1 MGVMTCDKKGCD
13 NILCDTLVMGSYYIC
28 SECKEQFKM
37 WLQCQTPLYLDSH
50 SFIMDKFKEFMDIE
64 KESTQI
70 LSNVSDVVDDLFNSY
85 ENY

>member
-1 MGVMTCDKKGCD
+1 MTCHKKGCD
-13 NILCDTLVMGSYYIC
+13 NIMCDTYIPTVGYIC

-37 WLQCQTPLYLDSH
+37 WLQGQTPLYLESN
-50 SFIMDKFKEFMDIE
+50 SFILDKFKEFMDIE

-70 LSNVSDVVDDLFNSY
+70 LNNVSDVVDDFFNSY